1 MRFGLPLLVVVAL
14 LAACGGTSTPPNP
27 SVTSATSA
35 PSAAAETTH
44 AQPGRTPRTIRV
56 PQDAAT
62 VQGALDSTQP
72 GDLVLIAPGVY
83 REAVTVRTPGIAVR
97 GLDRNAVVF
106 DGEGQK

>member
-27 SVTSATSA
+27 SATSAT
-35 PSAAAETTH
+35 SAAAETTH